1 MINVIKKRKE
11 NNNMCIFC
19 KIVNGEIPSKKVY
32 EDDDV
37 LAILDIS
44 QATVGHTLVMPKKH
58 YANILEIPNNEYQK
72 VMLKVKEIANKL
84 NTKLNPKGINV
95 LNNCGE
101 AAGQT
106 VMHYHVHILPR
117 YNDNDIKLEFTDH
130 SSNVNLD
137 DILKE
142 IND

>member
-1 MINVIKKRKE
+1 
-11 NNNMCIFC
+11 MCIFC

-44 QATVGHTLVMPKKH
+44 QATVGHTLVIPKKH